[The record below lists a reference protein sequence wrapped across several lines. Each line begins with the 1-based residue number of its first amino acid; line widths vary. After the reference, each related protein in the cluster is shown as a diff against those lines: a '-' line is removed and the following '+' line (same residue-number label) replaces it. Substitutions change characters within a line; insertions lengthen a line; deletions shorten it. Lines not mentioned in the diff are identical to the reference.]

1 MRKTGKQGLR
11 TLFYGLCGL
20 GLYLAPIVG
29 RAQAVADK
37 AVDSSKQE
45 QQALLLIHKAEPVFR
60 SPASERKDSNT
71 YKTYPYRS
79 QVFTARDGNSLFTY
93 HFARKG
99 SKVIVLL
106 LHGVLSSAD
115 KLNYTAGMLR
125 ETLQTDVYTL
135 DHRGH
140 GRSGGQPGDVSYT
153 GQYEDDIADVVSQLR
168 RRYPHHKIVL
178 AGHSMG
184 GGIALRYALKQDAPQ
199 IDAYLLFAPLLG
211 PTAPT
216 IRMTPPSAGQQGES
230 FLKIHL
236 SRIFGLKMLNSIGQ
250 HQYDSLRVLFF
261 HVPASARVS
270 SYSYRANE
278 SMCPADYKAA
288 FTAISQP
295 LLVLVGS
302 QDEAFVPT
310 AFEPAV
316 KNSSQGIT
324 FVIEG
329 ATHNSVRHD
338 RASMKRIKEWAIHN
352 QL

>member
-1 MRKTGKQGLR
+1 MRKTGRQ
-11 TLFYGLCGL
+11 GL
-20 GLYLAPIVG
+20 GLLLYALCSLVLYVAPCYVHG
-29 RAQAVADK
+29 QSAAGK
-37 AVDSSKQE
+37 APDSSKLE
-45 QQALLLIHKAEPVFR
+45 QQGLQLIHKPEPVFR
-60 SPASERKDSNT
+60 TPAVERKDSVT
-71 YKTYPYRS
+71 YPGFPYRS
-79 QVFTARDGNSLFTY
+79 RVFTARDGNALFTY
-93 HFARKG
+93 HFPQKG
-99 SKVIVLL
+99 SKTIVLL

-115 KLNYTAGMLR
+115 KLNYTAGLLR
-125 ETLQTDVYTL
+125 ATLNSDVYAM

-153 GQYEDDIADVVSQLR
+153 GQYEDDIADIIGQLR
-168 RRYPHHKIVL
+168 RRYPHHKIIL

-184 GGIALRYALKQDAPQ
+184 GGIALRYALKTGVPPVA
-199 IDAYLLFAPLLG
+199 AYLLFAPLLG

-216 IRMTPPSAGQQGES
+216 IRMTAPPMRQGEEP

-236 SRIFGLKMLNSIGQ
+236 SRIFGLKMLNTIGQ

-261 HVPASARVS
+261 HVPDGSRIS

-288 FTAISQP
+288 FAAIRQP

-302 QDEAFVPT
+302 RDEAFVPA

-316 KNSSQGIT
+316 KNSSQGVT

-338 RASMKRIKEWAIHN
+338 STAMERIKQWAIHH
-352 QL
+352 QI